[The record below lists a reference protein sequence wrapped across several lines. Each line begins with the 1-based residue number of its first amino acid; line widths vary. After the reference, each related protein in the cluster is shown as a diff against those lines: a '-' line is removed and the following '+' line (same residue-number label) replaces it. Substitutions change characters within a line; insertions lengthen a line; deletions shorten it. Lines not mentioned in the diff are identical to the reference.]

1 MGGTTAAIQ
10 VDERFIGDH
19 LSVARLGKQ
28 PQAGQQLCRPP
39 IGLVDQRIPGRL
51 QGQHL
56 GILGK
61 ALDQGLLQ
69 IQGPRWLQRHRLRR
83 GDGDIKGDVDQV
95 ADLALATQPQGISLL
110 KPVLTLLQGRIGP
123 EQIQPGNQ
131 SRALQGGNFP
141 PHDRV
146 VVDDGLP
153 DPRQLLGQLKPVVGQ
168 ADVELQL
175 A

>member
-1 MGGTTAAIQ
+1 M
-10 VDERFIGDH
+10 
-19 LSVARLGKQ
+19 
-28 PQAGQQLCRPP
+28 
-39 IGLVDQRIPGRL
+39 
-51 QGQHL
+51 

-131 SRALQGGNFP
+131 SRALQGRNFP